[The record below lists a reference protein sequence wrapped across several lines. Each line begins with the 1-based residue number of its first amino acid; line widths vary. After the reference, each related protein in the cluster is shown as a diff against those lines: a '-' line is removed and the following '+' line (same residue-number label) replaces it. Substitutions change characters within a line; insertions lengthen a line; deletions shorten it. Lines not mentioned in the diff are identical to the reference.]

1 MKKKV
6 IISIFAF
13 IIISLSL
20 VSILIIKNRRN
31 TMTVNSNIIEDKPD
45 SKVESSDEQNVD
57 EKTILND
64 TKIEKKE
71 DVSKNESINKSST
84 NNVEVSSKNSNNG
97 SNNAIDNNQNNKQS
111 NSTIN
116 SSVVENNKEETGPWT
131 SMGLTKD
138 QYENQPMY
146 SWEHVDFVTRE
157 ECAKYGDNNPPYST
171 GEGSYECTEVTS
183 WTRSLG
189 WDYKASYN

>member
-146 SWEHVDFVTRE
+146 SWEHVDFATRE

-171 GEGSYECTEVTS
+171 GEGSYECMEVTS

>member
-45 SKVESSDEQNVD
+45 SKVESSDEQNKK

-97 SNNAIDNNQNNKQS
+97 SNNAIDNNQNKKQS

-116 SSVVENNKEETGPWT
+116 SSVGENNKEETGPWT

-146 SWEHVDFVTRE
+146 SWEHVDFATRE

-189 WDYKASYN
+189 WD

>member
-116 SSVVENNKEETGPWT
+116 SSVVENNKEETGPEYPIFP
-131 SMGLTKD
+131 SLVSGRQGRLALPAGLLAPGCGKNHD
-138 QYENQPMY
+138 RSHPVQRCIPGSASQFP
-146 SWEHVDFVTRE
+146 SSGCH
-157 ECAKYGDNNPPYST
+157 YGDLPGRNPQA
-171 GEGSYECTEVTS
+171 GF
-183 WTRSLG
+183 
-189 WDYKASYN
+189 